1 MANPPASDDGGIR
14 IVLTP
19 LQLAAILQQT
29 SITPWQAAANR
40 FWGALAV
47 IGGAVDMVVSVP
59 LWLAPEPTLATK
71 VGAGALDYI
80 GADVAATGLRQV
92 WTGRQQKT
100 FTAQAVQSALHS
112 LGVDPDLADK
122 LGNGT
127 DAAMNVA
134 AMIAIPLAEARALN
148 AVRVLS
154 IDQGLIDLEAEEAA
168 GGHTIARHVGKDLS
182 YLSTRLT
189 ESPRL
194 QAASSFTTLRS
205 AEVAVSDCL
214 RVNAA
219 SIEAWAAST
228 PAEGARLVVTSRG
241 TAVTGQT
248 LLRGSTSLRNAYG
261 VRVVLSKTL
270 SLNKVYYVLTAYP
283 EL

>member
-1 MANPPASDDGGIR
+1 MANPPTSDDGGIR

-19 LQLAAILQQT
+19 IQLAAILQQT

-80 GADVAATGLRQV
+80 GADVASTGLRQV

-100 FTAQAVQSALHS
+100 FTAQAVQGALHS
-112 LGVDPDLADK
+112 LGVDPALADK

-127 DAAMNVA
+127 DAAMNIA
-134 AMIAIPLAEARALN
+134 AAIAIPLAEARALN

-154 IDQGLIDLEAEEAA
+154 VDQGLIDLEAEEAA
-168 GGHTIARHVGKDLS
+168 GGHTIREHVGKDLA
-182 YLSTRLT
+182 YLSNRLAN
-189 ESPRL
+189 SSRM

-205 AEVAVSDCL
+205 AEIVVSDCL
-214 RVNAA
+214 RVNAQA
-219 SIEAWAAST
+219 IEGWAAS
-228 PAEGARLVVTSRG
+228 AADGSRLVVTSRG
-241 TAVTGQT
+241 TAVSGQT
-248 LLRGSTSLRNAYG
+248 LVRGATSLRNAYG
-261 VRVVLSKTL
+261 VRVVLVKTL
-270 SLNKVYYVLTAYP
+270 SLNKVYYILTAYP